1 MRTIRWL
8 DLSALVASLTVFAI
22 AFVLVPDK
30 TWSAAAITSV
40 TLFAFSVASVFYL
53 PSFTLKNNG
62 GGNNAAQ
69 MASLGPIGFLAGG
82 MLLLT
87 ASGFVSA
94 LMGWDKAAWIVDII
108 AFGAYLI
115 SQFMLR
121 AACEIVGN
129 VASQYS
135 GSGKHTVWQSEVQ
148 KLCGMATDATTK
160 SGLERLAE
168 KLRFAASDVPGS
180 SSRDNQVS
188 SEIHKLA
195 NLLGSDNSEILQK
208 NISKIEMLIIQ
219 RDISLRSARNKA

>member
-62 GGNNAAQ
+62 GNNAAQ

-87 ASGFVSA
+87 ASGFVLA
-94 LMGWDKAAWIVDII
+94 LMGWDKAAWIVDLI

-135 GSGKHTVWQSEVQ
+135 GSSKHTAWQSEVQ
-148 KLCGMATDATTK
+148 KLCGMAADATTK

-180 SSRDNQVS
+180 SYHDNQVS

-195 NLLGSDNSEILQK
+195 NLLGSDNSAILQK
-208 NISKIEMLIIQ
+208 NISKIEMLITQ
-219 RDISLRSARNKA
+219 RDISLHSARNKA

>member
-1 MRTIRWL
+1 MRSIGWFN
-8 DLSALVASLTVFAI
+8 LSALVASLMVLAI

-40 TLFAFSVASVFYL
+40 AFFAFSVAFIFYL
-53 PSFTLKNNG
+53 PSVMLKIS
-62 GGNNAAQ
+62 GGNNAVQ
-69 MASLGPIGFLAGG
+69 MATLGPLGFVTGW

-87 ASGFVSA
+87 AAGFASA
-94 LMGWDKAAWIVDII
+94 LMGLDKIAWVMDIF
-108 AFGAYLI
+108 AFGSFLI

-121 AACEIVGN
+121 PTLAVVGN
-129 VASQYS
+129 IASQYS
-135 GSGKHTVWQSEVQ
+135 GSSKHTVWQSEVQ

-180 SSRDNQVS
+180 SSHDNQVS

-195 NLLGSDNSEILQK
+195 NLLGSDNSAILQK
-208 NISKIEMLIIQ
+208 NISKIEMLITQ

>member
-62 GGNNAAQ
+62 GNNAAQ

-87 ASGFVSA
+87 VSGFVSA

-121 AACEIVGN
+121 ATCEIVGN

-135 GSGKHTVWQSEVQ
+135 GSGKHTVWQSKVQ
-148 KLCGMATDATTK
+148 ELCGMATDASIK
-160 SGLERLAE
+160 VELERLAE
-168 KLRFAASDVPGS
+168 KLRFSASGVPGGTPHDS
-180 SSRDNQVS
+180 HVS
-188 SEIHKLA
+188 SEIQILA
-195 NLLGSDNSEILQK
+195 NLLGSDNTAILQN
-208 NISKIEMLIIQ
+208 NISRIEMLIAQ
-219 RDISLRSARNKA
+219 REVFLRRARNKT

>member
-62 GGNNAAQ
+62 GNNAAQ
-69 MASLGPIGFLAGG
+69 MASLGPTGFLAGG

-121 AACEIVGN
+121 ATCEIVGN
-129 VASQYS
+129 VAFQYS
-135 GSGKHTVWQSEVQ
+135 GSGKHAVWQSKVQ
-148 KLCGMATDATTK
+148 ELCGMATDASTK
-160 SGLERLAE
+160 VELERLTE
-168 KLRFAASDVPGS
+168 KLRFSASGVPGGTPHDS
-180 SSRDNQVS
+180 HVS
-188 SEIHKLA
+188 SEIQILA
-195 NLLGSDNSEILQK
+195 NLLGSDNTAILQN
-208 NISKIEMLIIQ
+208 NISRIEMLIAQ
-219 RDISLRSARNKA
+219 REVFLRRARNKT